1 MIYGVYAL
9 FDSVRDMYSNLTVDV
24 NDFSARRSF
33 LQGVSDSPQLQYIS
47 KDLILYKIAEIN
59 LKNGMLM
66 PLEDRGFIARGD
78 EYASEK

>member
-33 LQGVSDSPQLQYIS
+33 LQGVSDSSQLQYIS

-59 LKNGMLM
+59 LKNGDII
-66 PLEDRGFIARGD
+66 PLGERVLIARGD
-78 EYASEK
+78 EYAADK

>member
-33 LQGVSDSPQLQYIS
+33 LQGVSDSAQLQYIS
-47 KDLILYKIAEIN
+47 KDLILYKLAEIN
-59 LKNGMLM
+59 LKNGQIV
-66 PLEDRGFIARGD
+66 PLSERVLIARGD
-78 EYASEK
+78 EYAADK